1 MKVQDY
7 KLYASNGRYIRTATK
22 VIFDDGSEIKFL
34 DKLDKKQATKNAQDQ
49 IERET
54 P

>member
-22 VIFDDGSEIKFL
+22 VIFNDGKEIKFL
-34 DKLDKKQATKNAQDQ
+34 DKMSKKEAVKNAQAQ
-49 IERET
+49 R
-54 P
+54 